1 THSYLNHTPPPR
13 PPSYFKPPPPPP
25 PPPGGGGGA
34 PPPPLPLLPLS
45 CNRNYTILWTGQLLS
60 QLTAEILA
68 IALPLLILAGSG
80 SPLQMGL
87 ASSVLSLAQM
97 AAVVPAGVLADRWNR
112 RTILLVSAGARTL
125 GMAAL
130 ATSLALGHY
139 TFPLVLAAVAVEGV
153 FGAAF
158 DPAEHAA
165 LTQVVPEEQLSA
177 AVARNTARPYVAAVL
192 GPPAAGFLFAV
203 HPVHPFLANAVMLAL
218 CCGALALLRLPG
230 RPAPPA
236 DAPAPRT
243 TRGDVLD
250 GFSWVLGRR
259 VIRTTLAWVM
269 LTNFVF
275 GALMVVVLA
284 LAGEDDVGAGE
295 TGLMMG
301 CFGVGGVLGAL
312 AAPRLYARLPAAL
325 IVLGFSWLAA
335 TGTAAMAFVPPGIE
349 LGLLLGLLALLAPTA
364 NTAVLTYQLMATPD
378 ALRGRLSGVAGF
390 CSGGAGA
397 LGPAAGGSLMA
408 ATGGGAPAVL
418 GCAAAFA
425 VIALLVTASPT
436 MRRFPSTNT
445 DAGAGS

>member
-1 THSYLNHTPPPR
+1 MATIRSQGT
-13 PPSYFKPPPPPP
+13 
-25 PPPGGGGGA
+25 GGA
-34 PPPPLPLLPLS
+34 HATPVPLS
-45 CNRNYTILWTGQLLS
+45 RNRNYTILWTGQLLS

-97 AAVVPAGVLADRWNR
+97 AAVVPAGVLADRWDR
-112 RTILLVSAGARTL
+112 RAILLVSASARTA

-130 ATSLALGHY
+130 AISLALGHY
-139 TFPLVLAAVAVEGV
+139 SFPLVLAAVAVEGV

-165 LTQVVPEEQLSA
+165 LAQVVPETQLSA

-203 HPVHPFLANAVMLAL
+203 HPVHPFLANALMLAL
-218 CCGALALLRLPG
+218 CCGALTLLRLPL

-236 DAPAPRT
+236 DAPARRD
-243 TRGDVLD
+243 TRADVLG
-250 GFSWVLGRR
+250 GFRWVLGRR
-259 VIRTTLAWVM
+259 VIRTTLVWVM

-275 GALMVVVLA
+275 GALMVVVLS
-284 LAGEDDVGAGE
+284 LAGEDDVGGGE

-312 AAPRLYARLPAAL
+312 AAPRLYARMPAAL

-335 TGTAAMAFVPPGIE
+335 AGTTAMAFVPPGVE

-364 NTAVLTYQLMATPD
+364 NTAVLTYQLMVTPD
-378 ALRGRLSGVAGF
+378 ALRGRLSGLAGF
-390 CSGGAGA
+390 CGGGAGA

-408 ATGGGAPAVL
+408 VAGGGTSALLA
-418 GCAAAFA
+418 CAAAFA
-425 VIALLVTASPT
+425 ATALFVTASPT
-436 MRRFPSTNT
+436 MRRFPSVDTVER
-445 DAGAGS
+445 AGK